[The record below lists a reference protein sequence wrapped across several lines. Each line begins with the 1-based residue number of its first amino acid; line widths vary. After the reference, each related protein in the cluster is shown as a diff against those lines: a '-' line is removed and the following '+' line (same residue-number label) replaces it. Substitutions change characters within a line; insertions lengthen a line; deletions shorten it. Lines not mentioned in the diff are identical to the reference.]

1 MILLLWIALVV
12 LPVLAGTG
20 VMSLLYGKKNPQE
33 ILFSDSYLLG
43 LLAFI
48 GMGEMA
54 HLSGFFMNWTL
65 THTGLM
71 FALLVALMMLFSL
84 MITWYMFFY
93 RKVRFFSRL
102 SGEAFPWGIP
112 VAFLLLLGG
121 QLLFLYCRNPLVVS
135 GDIIPETVQSFLA
148 EDGIYRVLPLTGAV
162 SEQGMP
168 LRYTILGLPTIYAMI
183 AKAFGI
189 EAELLVCH
197 VIPVVILSASYL
209 AYYRLSRTLFGEKKQ
224 KERFLFLL
232 LVTMLFLFSDS
243 FLFMDGYSALHGAY
257 TGVGIRNLVL
267 VPYTL
272 CAALEGRW
280 WKACLC
286 ILAEACIAWTLLGC
300 GVCVVITLGILFL
313 DIAAKHWSPVRKYV
327 QFFRDKEEL
336 S

>member
-1 MILLLWIALVV
+1 MILLLWIALVF
-12 LPVLAGTG
+12 LPIMVGVG
-20 VMSLLYGKKNPQE
+20 VMSLIYGKKNTQE

-43 LLAFI
+43 ILAFI
-48 GMGEMA
+48 GMGEMV
-54 HLSGFFMNWTL
+54 HLVGFLANLTL
-65 THTGLM
+65 ARAG
-71 FALLVALMMLFSL
+71 MLFSL
-84 MITWYMFFY
+84 LVAMVMLLSLAIMLYMLFKK
-93 RKVRFFSRL
+93 KVRFFPRL

-112 VAFLLLLGG
+112 VAFLLLFGG
-121 QLLFLYCRNPLVVS
+121 QLLFLYCRNPVVVS

-197 VIPVVILSASYL
+197 VIPIVILSASYL
-209 AYYRLSRTLFGEKKQ
+209 AYFRLSKTLFGEKKL
-224 KERFLFLL
+224 KSRFLFLL
-232 LVTMLFLFSDS
+232 LVAMLFLFSDS
-243 FLFMDGYSALHGAY
+243 FLFLDGYSALHGTY

-272 CAALEGRW
+272 SAALEGRW
-280 WKACLC
+280 WKAGLC
-286 ILAEACIAWTLLGC
+286 ILAEACITWTLLGC
-300 GVCVVITLGILFL
+300 GVCVVITLGILLL
-313 DIAAKHWSPVRKYV
+313 DIVAKHWSPVRKYV
-327 QFFRDKEEL
+327 QFFCNKEEL